1 MEIQTNF
8 SLQLE
13 VVGVLVVVTFVVTGP
28 LMMDSSVLVQNVPI
42 APLQFCHMER
52 YNKIKPHRSRDEIVN
67 EILWIVLSRNQSPSS
82 LYMCK
87 LMHIAYG
94 ARLTYE
100 QTLGYTESLV
110 ESGFLLKKQSKSG
123 LYRYYEITEKGRRY
137 LQIYFE
143 IQDDLRP
150 CFEIQYDLRPCFEI
164 QDDLR
169 LEKVD
174 TEANAWL

>member
-1 MEIQTNF
+1 
-8 SLQLE
+8 
-13 VVGVLVVVTFVVTGP
+13 
-28 LMMDSSVLVQNVPI
+28 
-42 APLQFCHMER
+42 
-52 YNKIKPHRSRDEIVN
+52 
-67 EILWIVLSRNQSPSS
+67 
-82 LYMCK
+82 
-87 LMHIAYG
+87 MHIAYG

-100 QTLGYTESLV
+100 QTLGYIKSLV

-150 CFEIQYDLRPCFEI
+150 YFEIQDDLRPYFEI

-174 TEANAWL
+174 TEADAWL

>member
-1 MEIQTNF
+1 MEIQTNV
-8 SLQLE
+8 SLQME
-13 VVGVLVVVTFVVTGP
+13 IVGVLVVVTFVVTGP
-28 LMMDSSVLVQNVPI
+28 LMDSSVLVQNVPI
-42 APLQFCHMER
+42 APLQFCHMET
-52 YNKIKPHRSRDEIVN
+52 YSKNKPHRTRDEIVN
-67 EILWIVLSRNQSPSS
+67 EILRIVLSRNQSPSS
-82 LYMCK
+82 LYMWK

-110 ESGFLLKKQSKSG
+110 DSGFLLKKQTKSG

-150 CFEIQYDLRPCFEI
+150 YFEIQYDLRPYFEI
-164 QDDLR
+164 QDELR

-174 TEANAWL
+174 TEADAWL